1 MLFSSVAGPNPHP
14 DISKMTIWIQIF
26 QNNNPDMIRIFQKSG
41 SGGQKKLRHTPD
53 PQHWLNGSLV
63 ILKFI
68 TIMNQQQAVSY
79 IALKFILTHSHCIL
93 NRGKYTLLYF
103 ELFLCSFQSA
113 LCWQTEELLQVIGLS
128 LGDQT
133 S

>member
-1 MLFSSVAGPNPHP
+1 MFYLIIVKIKIRIRLFGKITVRLKDFKIFIVFFFSSWLYQETIVENQLKKTLENKKMLFSSVAGPNPHP

-26 QNNNPDMIRIFQKSG
+26 QNNNPDMIRIFKKSG

-68 TIMNQQQAVSY
+68 TIMNQQ
-79 IALKFILTHSHCIL
+79 
-93 NRGKYTLLYF
+93 
-103 ELFLCSFQSA
+103 
-113 LCWQTEELLQVIGLS
+113 
-128 LGDQT
+128 
-133 S
+133 